1 MSSKV
6 NLMNVV
12 DGISVI
18 DSEYYSKD
26 FAAIYLLKQ
35 KNKVIIIETGTNY
48 SVPYVK
54 EALSQIGLSF
64 SDVSYVIPTHVHLDH
79 AGGAGLLMMQCQN
92 AALVVHPRGARHL
105 IDPSKLVAGAKA
117 VYGENKFKEYYGE
130 IFPID
135 ANRVIQADDNF
146 ILDFDGRELRFIDT
160 PGHARHH
167 FCIWDKATKS
177 MFTGDTFGISYRD
190 LDHQDEL
197 YILPSTSPVQFDPE
211 ALIQSINRIMEFKPE
226 RVCLTHF
233 SAIKPTKKATN
244 KLIESIHFVSN
255 LAIKYADKNDSE
267 SIIYKKMMDYFLEG
281 LNEIGF
287 QNNDYAK
294 DRLSLDVL
302 INTQGLIYWQKIVKA
317 DSLI

>member
-1 MSSKV
+1 
-6 NLMNVV
+6 MNVV

-48 SVPYVK
+48 SVPHVK

-302 INTQGLIYWQKIVKA
+302 INTQGLIYWQKN
-317 DSLI
+317 S

>member
-6 NLMNVV
+6 NVMNVV

-64 SDVSYVIPTHVHLDH
+64 SDVLYVIPTHVHLDH

-135 ANRVIQADDNF
+135 ANRVIQAEDNF

-302 INTQGLIYWQKIVKA
+302 INTQGLIYWQKN
-317 DSLI
+317 S

>member
-6 NLMNVV
+6 NVMNVV

-48 SVPYVK
+48 SVPHVK
-54 EALSQIGLSF
+54 EALSQVGLSF

-302 INTQGLIYWQKIVKA
+302 INTQGLIYWQKN
-317 DSLI
+317 S

>member
-1 MSSKV
+1 
-6 NLMNVV
+6 MNVV

-233 SAIKPTKKATN
+233 SAIKPTKKVAN

-267 SIIYKKMMDYFLEG
+267 SIIYTKMMDYFLEG

-302 INTQGLIYWQKIVKA
+302 INTQGLIYWQKN
-317 DSLI
+317 S

>member
-6 NLMNVV
+6 NVMNVV

-92 AALVVHPRGARHL
+92 AALVVHPRGAHHL

-302 INTQGLIYWQKIVKA
+302 INTQGLIYWQKN
-317 DSLI
+317 S

>member
-6 NLMNVV
+6 NVMNVV

-48 SVPYVK
+48 SVPHVK
-54 EALSQIGLSF
+54 EALSQVGLSF

-317 DSLI
+317 DS

>member
-6 NLMNVV
+6 NVMNVV

-18 DSEYYSKD
+18 DSEYYSK
-26 FAAIYLLKQ
+26 
-35 KNKVIIIETGTNY
+35 EGTNY

-302 INTQGLIYWQKIVKA
+302 INTQGLIYWQKN
-317 DSLI
+317 S

>member
-6 NLMNVV
+6 NVMNVV

-48 SVPYVK
+48 SVPHVK
-54 EALSQIGLSF
+54 EALSQVGLSF

-287 QNNDYAK
+287 HNNDYAK

-302 INTQGLIYWQKIVKA
+302 INTQGLIYWQKN
-317 DSLI
+317 S

>member
-6 NLMNVV
+6 NVMNVV

-48 SVPYVK
+48 SVPHVK
-54 EALSQIGLSF
+54 EALSQVGLSF

-267 SIIYKKMMDYFLEG
+267 SIIYTKMMDYFLEG

-317 DSLI
+317 DS

>member
-6 NLMNVV
+6 NVMNVV

-48 SVPYVK
+48 SVPHVK
-54 EALSQIGLSF
+54 EALSQTGLSF
-64 SDVSYVIPTHVHLDH
+64 SEVSYVIPTHVHLDH

-302 INTQGLIYWQKIVKA
+302 INTQGLIYWQKN
-317 DSLI
+317 S

>member
-6 NLMNVV
+6 NVMNVV

-233 SAIKPTKKATN
+233 SAIKPTKKVAN

-302 INTQGLIYWQKIVKA
+302 INTQGLIYWQKN
-317 DSLI
+317 S

>member
-6 NLMNVV
+6 KLMNIV

-48 SVPYVK
+48 SVPHVK
-54 EALSQIGLSF
+54 EALSQVGLSF

-190 LDHQDEL
+190 LDHQDAL

-233 SAIKPTKKATN
+233 SAIKPTKKVTN

-317 DSLI
+317 DS

>member
-6 NLMNVV
+6 NVMNVV

-92 AALVVHPRGARHL
+92 AALVVHPRVARHL

-302 INTQGLIYWQKIVKA
+302 INTQGLIYWQKN
-317 DSLI
+317 S

>member
-1 MSSKV
+1 MNSKV
-6 NLMNVV
+6 NVMNVV

-48 SVPYVK
+48 SVPHVK
-54 EALSQIGLSF
+54 EALSQAGLSF

-302 INTQGLIYWQKIVKA
+302 INTQGLIYWQKN
-317 DSLI
+317 S

>member
-6 NLMNVV
+6 NVMNVV

-48 SVPYVK
+48 SVPYLK

-302 INTQGLIYWQKIVKA
+302 INTQGLIYWQKN
-317 DSLI
+317 S

>member
-48 SVPYVK
+48 SVPHVK

-255 LAIKYADKNDSE
+255 LAIKYAEKDDSE
-267 SIIYKKMMDYFLEG
+267 SIIYKKMMNYFLEG

-302 INTQGLIYWQKIVKA
+302 INTQGLIYWQKN
-317 DSLI
+317 S

>member
-1 MSSKV
+1 
-6 NLMNVV
+6 MNVV

-48 SVPYVK
+48 SVPFVK

-267 SIIYKKMMDYFLEG
+267 SIIYTKMMDYFLEG

-302 INTQGLIYWQKIVKA
+302 INTQGLIYWQKN
-317 DSLI
+317 S

>member
-1 MSSKV
+1 MSCKV
-6 NLMNVV
+6 NVMNVV

-48 SVPYVK
+48 SVPHVK
-54 EALSQIGLSF
+54 EALSQVGLSF

-233 SAIKPTKKATN
+233 SAIKPTKKATS

-302 INTQGLIYWQKIVKA
+302 INTQGLIYWQKN
-317 DSLI
+317 S